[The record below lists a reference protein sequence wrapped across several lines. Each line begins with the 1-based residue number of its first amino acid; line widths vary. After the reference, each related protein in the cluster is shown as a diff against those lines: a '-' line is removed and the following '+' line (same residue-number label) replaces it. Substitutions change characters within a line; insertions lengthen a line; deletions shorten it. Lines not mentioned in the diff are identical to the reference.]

1 MARNRSSWPRHERL
15 MLRVLFTVVLL
26 GCHTQ
31 SMIATRCVAQSAHDY
46 HEPVRSVVVE
56 ESAPW
61 GLLDFSHRLRE
72 RDWKGSPDS
81 VEKQQGQ
88 RGFDFLPPL
97 LPRVDGMARF
107 VVARTRID
115 VGHLRLCDR
124 AKHERSGVALI

>member
-1 MARNRSSWPRHERL
+1 

-31 SMIATRCVAQSAHDY
+31 SMIATRWAAQSAHDY
-46 HEPVRSVVVE
+46 HEPIRSVVVE

-61 GLLDFSHRLRE
+61 GVLDFSHRLRE
-72 RDWKGSPDS
+72 RDWKGAANSA
-81 VEKQQGQ
+81 ERQQGE
-88 RGFDFLPPL
+88 RWFDFLPPL
-97 LPRVDGMARF
+97 LPRIDGMARF
-107 VVARTRID
+107 IVARTHID